1 MIKWLIKKYLN
12 KILDYKKYQKLSLEH
27 ELGYADYLLK
37 EEEKEMVKAH
47 SEIMIDINALNN
59 VLDILK

>member
-12 KILDYKKYQKLSLEH
+12 KILDYKKYQKLSLEQ
-27 ELGYADYLLK
+27 ELGYADYLL
-37 EEEKEMVKAH
+37 EEDEKEMVKAH
-47 SEIMIDINALNN
+47 SEIMVDINALNN

>member
-12 KILDYKKYQKLSLEH
+12 KILDYKKYQKLSLEQ